1 MLLSSMLIYLGV
13 GSLFPAQE
21 VVQVPSSIERVTV
34 YPGFALV
41 ERVVEIPAQQKHHD
55 FIVAISPLPLSSQ
68 PSSFQTQVLNESVV
82 VQGVELRSRMSTI
95 ANMAQANELEKKL
108 ASLDEQM
115 IDAVA
120 AKAGIK
126 LQMEA
131 LNNMADY
138 ENPSSSTGWGLPEG
152 VSERLEFLGQQM
164 ARYDVDLR
172 TNQLLIDGLSGEI
185 KDIDLQI
192 NGARNDRGYRIRE
205 ARIHCFSQ
213 LLDTPSQ
220 IRLTYLVS
228 GASWQPAYDVRIAP
242 DMTGV
247 NVNAMGQVQQRTG
260 EDWNQVKLV
269 LSTSMPQIGL
279 NPPDVPLRFV
289 ESNFYPS
296 TLGELS
302 AIGYVEKEAGAANDL
317 IRRRGKAL
325 MEENIEEFDAA
336 PMAEAIDYG
345 ITTQFLMPGKVD
357 VAKNNEVHRFSIRT
371 IPLGVEPERY
381 IVPSQS
387 ALAYLRAEV
396 KHTGDSVLLAGTAK
410 IFLGPDYLG
419 ESSFPLLRQNDST
432 MLNLGIDPN
441 LEVEYETIED
451 FRDDP
456 GSFSLSSTSTITRR
470 YRVNLRLSPS
480 AQSKITVVVEEG
492 MPKSNSDSVEVEIGE
507 LVPSVI
513 DTDEA
518 VAKQV
523 EQGLYRWSF
532 VLHPGETKR
541 VRWGYELSFDEDSV
555 PWVRQQ

>member
-1 MLLSSMLIYLGV
+1 MLSSTLICLGAS
-13 GSLFPAQE
+13 SLFSAQQ
-21 VVQVPSSIERVTV
+21 VVHVESSIDRVTV

-55 FIVAISPLPLSSQ
+55 FIVAVSPLPLSSQ
-68 PSSFQTQVLNESVV
+68 PSSFQTQVLNESVA
-82 VQGVELRSRMSTI
+82 VQGLELRSRMSTV
-95 ANMAQANELEKKL
+95 ANMAQANELETEL
-108 ASLDEQM
+108 VLLREQM
-115 IDAVA
+115 VNAVA

-126 LQMEA
+126 LQMDA
-131 LNNMADY
+131 LRNMAYY
-138 ENPSSSTGWGLPEG
+138 ENPSSPANSGLPEG
-152 VSERLEFLGQQM
+152 TSERLEFLGKQM
-164 ARYDVDLR
+164 ASYDVNLR

-192 NGARNDRGYRIRE
+192 NGARNDSGYRIRE
-205 ARIHCFSQ
+205 ARIHCFAQ

-228 GASWQPAYDVRIAP
+228 GASWQPAYDVRISP
-242 DMTGV
+242 DLTGV
-247 NVNAMGQVQQRTG
+247 NVNSMGQVQQRTG

-289 ESNFYPS
+289 ESNFYPPRRP
-296 TLGELS
+296 GALS
-302 AIGYVEKEAGAANDL
+302 NLSYVEEVVLEGMSVGDDL
-317 IRRRGKAL
+317 MVGKSEGL
-325 MEENIEEFDAA
+325 YTA
-336 PMAEAIDYG
+336 PMVEAIDYG
-345 ITTQFLMPGKVD
+345 ITTQFFMPGKVD

-371 IPLGVEPERY
+371 IPLEVEPERY

-387 ALAYLRAEV
+387 EFAYLRAEV

-441 LEVEYETIED
+441 LDVDYVTIED

-470 YRVNLRLSPS
+470 YSSTLRLSPS

-492 MPKSNSDSVEVEIGE
+492 MPSSNSGGIEVEIGE

-532 VLHPGETKR
+532 VLHPGETKK
-541 VRWGYELSFDEDSV
+541 VRWGYELSFDEDSA

>member
-1 MLLSSMLIYLGV
+1 MLLPSILIYLGA
-13 GSLFPAQE
+13 GALFSAQE
-21 VVQVPSSIERVTV
+21 VVPVESSIDRVTV

-55 FIVAISPLPLSSQ
+55 FIIAVSSLPLSAQ
-68 PSSFQTQVLNESVV
+68 PSSFQTQVLNESVA
-82 VQGVELRSRMSTI
+82 VQGLELRSRMSTV
-95 ANMAQANELEKKL
+95 ASMAQANELEKKL
-108 ASLDEQM
+108 SLLDEQM

-120 AKAGIK
+120 VKAGIK

-131 LNNMADY
+131 LANMADY
-138 ENPSSSTGWGLPEG
+138 EKSSSSASWGAPESA
-152 VSERLEFLGQQM
+152 SERLYFFGKQM
-164 ARYDVDLR
+164 ASYDANLR
-172 TNQLLIDGLSGEI
+172 TNQLLIDGLSKKI
-185 KDIDLQI
+185 KDIYLQI
-192 NGARNDRGYRIRE
+192 NGARNDRGHRIRE
-205 ARIHCFSQ
+205 ARIHCFAQS
-213 LLDTPSQ
+213 LDTPSQ

-228 GASWQPAYDVRIAP
+228 GASWQPAYDVRISP

-247 NVNAMGQVQQRTG
+247 SVNSMGQVQQRTG

-296 TLGELS
+296 SDSGDLS
-302 AIGYVEKEAGAANDL
+302 VLGYVEREGDIDRNPRDFQLQEKSVA
-317 IRRRGKAL
+317 
-325 MEENIEEFDAA
+325 FDAS

-345 ITTQFLMPGKVD
+345 ITTQFLLPGKVD
-357 VAKNNEVHRFSIRT
+357 VAKNDEAHRFSIRT
-371 IPLGVEPERY
+371 IPLEVEPERY

-387 ALAYLRAEV
+387 EHAYLRAEV
-396 KHTGDSVLLAGTAK
+396 KHAGDSVLLAGTAK

-441 LEVEYETIED
+441 LEVEYATLED

-456 GSFSLSSTSTITRR
+456 GSFSLLSTSTITRR
-470 YRVNLRLSPS
+470 YRASLRLSPA

-492 MPKSNSDSVEVEIGE
+492 LPRSDSDGVEVEIGE

-532 VLHPGETKR
+532 VLHPGETKA
-541 VRWGYELSFDEDSV
+541 VRWGYELSFDEDSTPQV
-555 PWVRQQ
+555 KQQ

>member
-1 MLLSSMLIYLGV
+1 MLICLGAS
-13 GSLFPAQE
+13 SLFSAQQ
-21 VVQVPSSIERVTV
+21 VVHVESSIDRVTV

-41 ERVVEIPAQQKHHD
+41 ERIVEIPAQQKHHD
-55 FIVAISPLPLSSQ
+55 FIVAVSPLPLSSQ
-68 PSSFQTQVLNESVV
+68 PSSFQTQVLNESVA
-82 VQGVELRSRMSTI
+82 VQGLELRSRMSTV
-95 ANMAQANELEKKL
+95 ANMAQANELETEL
-108 ASLDEQM
+108 VLLREQM
-115 IDAVA
+115 VNAVA

-126 LQMEA
+126 LQMDA
-131 LNNMADY
+131 LRNMAYY
-138 ENPSSSTGWGLPEG
+138 ENPSSPANSGLPEG
-152 VSERLEFLGQQM
+152 TSERLEFLGKQM
-164 ARYDVDLR
+164 ASYDVNLR

-205 ARIHCFSQ
+205 ARIHCFAQ

-228 GASWQPAYDVRIAP
+228 GASWQPAYDVRISP
-242 DMTGV
+242 DLTGV
-247 NVNAMGQVQQRTG
+247 NVNSMGQVQQRTG

-289 ESNFYPS
+289 ESNFYPPRRP
-296 TLGELS
+296 GALS
-302 AIGYVEKEAGAANDL
+302 NLSYVEEVVLEGMSVGDDL
-317 IRRRGKAL
+317 MVGKSEGL
-325 MEENIEEFDAA
+325 YTA
-336 PMAEAIDYG
+336 PMVEAIDYG
-345 ITTQFLMPGKVD
+345 ITTQFFMPGKVD

-371 IPLGVEPERY
+371 IPLEVEPERY

-387 ALAYLRAEV
+387 EFAYLRAEV

-441 LEVEYETIED
+441 LDVDYVTIED

-456 GSFSLSSTSTITRR
+456 GSFSLLSTSTITRR
-470 YRVNLRLSPS
+470 YSSNLRLSPA

-492 MPKSNSDSVEVEIGE
+492 MPRSNSDGIEVEIGE

-532 VLHPGETKR
+532 VLHPGETKK
-541 VRWGYELSFDEDSV
+541 VRWGYELSFDEDSA

>member
-1 MLLSSMLIYLGV
+1 MLLPSILIYLGA
-13 GSLFPAQE
+13 GALFSAQE
-21 VVQVPSSIERVTV
+21 AVQVESSIDRVTV

-55 FIVAISPLPLSSQ
+55 FIVTVSPLPLSAQ
-68 PSSFQTQVLNESVV
+68 PSSFQTQVLNESVA
-82 VQGVELRSRMSTI
+82 VQGLELRSRMSTA

-108 ASLDEQM
+108 SSLDEQM

-131 LNNMADY
+131 LTNMADY
-138 ENPSSSTGWGLPEG
+138 EKSSSSASWGSPEG
-152 VSERLEFLGQQM
+152 ASERLEFFGKQM
-164 ARYDVDLR
+164 ASYDANLR
-172 TNQLLIDGLSGEI
+172 TNQLLIDGISRKI

-192 NGARNDRGYRIRE
+192 NGARNDRGHRIRE
-205 ARIHCFSQ
+205 ARIHCFAQS
-213 LLDTPSQ
+213 LDTPSQ

-228 GASWQPAYDVRIAP
+228 GASWQPAYDVRISP

-247 NVNAMGQVQQRTG
+247 NVNSMGQVQQRTG
-260 EDWNQVKLV
+260 EDWNHVKLV

-296 TLGELS
+296 SDYDSPINREGDIDRNSRDLLLQ
-302 AIGYVEKEAGAANDL
+302 EKSVA
-317 IRRRGKAL
+317 
-325 MEENIEEFDAA
+325 FDAA

-345 ITTQFLMPGKVD
+345 ITTQFLLPGKVD
-357 VAKNNEVHRFSIRT
+357 IAKNNEAHRFSIRT
-371 IPLGVEPERY
+371 IPLEVEPERY

-387 ALAYLRAEV
+387 EHAYLRAEV
-396 KHTGDSVLLAGTAK
+396 KHAGDSVLLAGTAK

-419 ESSFPLLRQNDST
+419 ESNFPLLRKNDST

-441 LEVEYETIED
+441 LEVEYATLED

-456 GSFSLSSTSTITRR
+456 GSFSLLSTSTITRR
-470 YRVNLRLSPS
+470 YRASLRLSPA
-480 AQSKITVVVEEG
+480 AQSKIIVVVEEG
-492 MPKSNSDSVEVEIGE
+492 LPRSDSDGVEVEIGE

-532 VLHPGETKR
+532 VLHPGETKA
-541 VRWGYELSFDEDSV
+541 VRWGYELSFDEDSILQV
-555 PWVRQQ
+555 KQQ

>member
-1 MLLSSMLIYLGV
+1 MLLPSLLIYLGA
-13 GSLFPAQE
+13 GALFPAQE
-21 VVQVPSSIERVTV
+21 VVQVESSIDRVTV

-41 ERVVEIPAQQKHHD
+41 ERVVEIPAQEKHHD
-55 FIVAISPLPLSSQ
+55 FIVAVSPLPLLSQ
-68 PSSFQTQVLNESVV
+68 PSSFQTQVLNESVA
-82 VQGVELRSRMSTI
+82 VQGLELRSRMSTV
-95 ANMAQANELEKKL
+95 ANMAQASELEKKL
-108 ASLDEQM
+108 SSLDEQM

-126 LQMEA
+126 LQMDA
-131 LNNMADY
+131 LNNMVDY
-138 ENPSSSTGWGLPEG
+138 ENSSSSTGWGLPEG

-164 ARYDVDLR
+164 ADYDVDLR

-185 KDIDLQI
+185 KDINLQI

-228 GASWQPAYDVRIAP
+228 GASWQPAYDVRISP
-242 DMTGV
+242 DMIGV
-247 NVNAMGQVQQRTG
+247 NVNSMGQVQQRTG

-296 TLGELS
+296 SDYDSSINREGDIDRNSRDLLLQ
-302 AIGYVEKEAGAANDL
+302 EKSVA
-317 IRRRGKAL
+317 
-325 MEENIEEFDAA
+325 FDAA

-345 ITTQFLMPGKVD
+345 ITTQFLLPGKVD
-357 VAKNNEVHRFSIRT
+357 VAKNNEAHRFSIRT
-371 IPLGVEPERY
+371 IPLEVEPERY

-387 ALAYLRAEV
+387 EHAYLRAEV
-396 KHTGDSVLLAGTAK
+396 KHGGDSVLLAGTAK

-419 ESSFPLLRQNDST
+419 ESNFPLLRQNDST

-441 LEVEYETIED
+441 LEVGYATLED

-456 GSFSLSSTSTITRR
+456 GSFSLLSTSTITRR
-470 YRVNLRLSPS
+470 YRASLRLSPA
-480 AQSKITVVVEEG
+480 AQSKIIVVVEEG
-492 MPKSNSDSVEVEIGE
+492 LPRSDSDGVEVEIGE

-532 VLHPGETKR
+532 VLHPGETKA
-541 VRWGYELSFDEDSV
+541 VRWGYELSFDEDSTPQV
-555 PWVRQQ
+555 KRQ

>member
-1 MLLSSMLIYLGV
+1 MLLPSILIYLGA
-13 GSLFPAQE
+13 SALFSAQE
-21 VVQVPSSIERVTV
+21 AVQVESSIDRVTV

-55 FIVAISPLPLSSQ
+55 FIVTVSPLPLSAQ
-68 PSSFQTQVLNESVV
+68 PSSFQTQVLNESVA
-82 VQGVELRSRMSTI
+82 VQGLELRSRMSTV
-95 ANMAQANELEKKL
+95 ANMAQASELEKKL
-108 ASLDEQM
+108 SSLDEQM

-126 LQMEA
+126 LQMDA
-131 LNNMADY
+131 LNNMVDY
-138 ENPSSSTGWGLPEG
+138 ENSSSSTGWGLPEG

-164 ARYDVDLR
+164 ADYDVDLR

-228 GASWQPAYDVRIAP
+228 GASWQPAYDVRISP

-247 NVNAMGQVQQRTG
+247 NVNSMGQVQQRTG

-279 NPPDVPLRFV
+279 NPPDVPLQFV

-296 TLGELS
+296 TDSGDLS
-302 AIGYVEKEAGAANDL
+302 VLGYVEREGETASKSRDFLLQEKSVA
-317 IRRRGKAL
+317 
-325 MEENIEEFDAA
+325 FDAA

-345 ITTQFLMPGKVD
+345 ITTQFLLPGKVD
-357 VAKNNEVHRFSIRT
+357 VAKNNEAHRFSIRT
-371 IPLGVEPERY
+371 IPLEVEPERY

-387 ALAYLRAEV
+387 EHAYLRAEV
-396 KHTGDSVLLAGTAK
+396 KHVGDSVLLAGMAK

-419 ESSFPLLRQNDST
+419 ESNFPLLRQNDST

-441 LEVEYETIED
+441 LEVGYATLED

-456 GSFSLSSTSTITRR
+456 GSFSLLSTSTITRR
-470 YRVNLRLSPS
+470 YRASLRLSPA
-480 AQSKITVVVEEG
+480 AQSKIIVVVEEG
-492 MPKSNSDSVEVEIGE
+492 LPRSDSDGVEVEIGE
-507 LVPSVI
+507 LVPPVI

-532 VLHPGETKR
+532 VLHPGETKA
-541 VRWGYELSFDEDSV
+541 VRWGYELSFDEDSTPQV
-555 PWVRQQ
+555 KRQ

>member
-1 MLLSSMLIYLGV
+1 MLLPSLLIYLGA
-13 GSLFPAQE
+13 GALFPAQE
-21 VVQVPSSIERVTV
+21 VVQVESSIDRVTV

-41 ERVVEIPAQQKHHD
+41 ERVVEIPAQEKHHD
-55 FIVAISPLPLSSQ
+55 FIVAVSPLPLLSQ
-68 PSSFQTQVLNESVV
+68 PSSFQTQVLNESVA
-82 VQGVELRSRMSTI
+82 VQGLELRSRMSTV
-95 ANMAQANELEKKL
+95 ANMAQASELEKKL
-108 ASLDEQM
+108 SSLDEQM

-126 LQMEA
+126 LQMDA
-131 LNNMADY
+131 LNNMVDY
-138 ENPSSSTGWGLPEG
+138 ENSSSSTGWGLPEG

-164 ARYDVDLR
+164 ADYDVDLR

-228 GASWQPAYDVRIAP
+228 GASWQPAYDVRISP

-247 NVNAMGQVQQRTG
+247 NVNSMGQVQQRTG

-279 NPPDVPLRFV
+279 NPPDVPLQFV

-296 TLGELS
+296 TDSGDLS
-302 AIGYVEKEAGAANDL
+302 VLGYVEREGETASKSRDFLLQEKSVA
-317 IRRRGKAL
+317 
-325 MEENIEEFDAA
+325 FDAA

-345 ITTQFLMPGKVD
+345 ITTQFLLPGKVD
-357 VAKNNEVHRFSIRT
+357 VAKNNEAHRFSIRT
-371 IPLGVEPERY
+371 IPLEVEPERY

-387 ALAYLRAEV
+387 EHAYLRAEV
-396 KHTGDSVLLAGTAK
+396 KHVGDSVLLAGMAK

-419 ESSFPLLRQNDST
+419 ESNFPLLRQNDST

-441 LEVEYETIED
+441 LEVGYATLED

-456 GSFSLSSTSTITRR
+456 GSFSLLSTSTITRR
-470 YRVNLRLSPS
+470 YRASLRLSPA
-480 AQSKITVVVEEG
+480 AQSKIIVVVEEG
-492 MPKSNSDSVEVEIGE
+492 LPRSDSDGVEVEIGE

-532 VLHPGETKR
+532 VLHPGETKA
-541 VRWGYELSFDEDSV
+541 VRWGYELSFDEDSTPQV
-555 PWVRQQ
+555 KRQ

>member
-1 MLLSSMLIYLGV
+1 MLLPSLLIYLGA
-13 GSLFPAQE
+13 GALFPAQE
-21 VVQVPSSIERVTV
+21 VVQVESSIDRVTV

-41 ERVVEIPAQQKHHD
+41 ERVVEIPAQEKHHD
-55 FIVAISPLPLSSQ
+55 FIVAVSPLPLLSQ
-68 PSSFQTQVLNESVV
+68 PSSFQTQVLNESVA
-82 VQGVELRSRMSTI
+82 VQGLELRSRMSTV
-95 ANMAQANELEKKL
+95 ANMAQASELEKKL
-108 ASLDEQM
+108 SSLDEQM

-126 LQMEA
+126 LQMDA
-131 LNNMADY
+131 LNNMVDY
-138 ENPSSSTGWGLPEG
+138 ENSSSSTGWGLPEG

-164 ARYDVDLR
+164 ADYDVDLR

-228 GASWQPAYDVRIAP
+228 GASWQPAYDVRISP

-247 NVNAMGQVQQRTG
+247 NVNSMGQVQQRTG

-279 NPPDVPLRFV
+279 NPPDVPLQFV

-296 TLGELS
+296 TDSGDLS
-302 AIGYVEKEAGAANDL
+302 VLGYVEREGETASKSRDFLLQEKSVA
-317 IRRRGKAL
+317 
-325 MEENIEEFDAA
+325 FDAA

-345 ITTQFLMPGKVD
+345 ITTQFLLPGKVD
-357 VAKNNEVHRFSIRT
+357 VAKNNEAHRFSIRT
-371 IPLGVEPERY
+371 LPLEVEPERY

-387 ALAYLRAEV
+387 EHAYLRAEV
-396 KHTGDSVLLAGTAK
+396 KHVGDSVLLAGMAK

-419 ESSFPLLRQNDST
+419 ESNFPLLRQNDST

-441 LEVEYETIED
+441 LEVGYATLED

-456 GSFSLSSTSTITRR
+456 GSFSLLSTSTITRR
-470 YRVNLRLSPS
+470 YRASLRLSPA
-480 AQSKITVVVEEG
+480 AQSKIIVVVEEG
-492 MPKSNSDSVEVEIGE
+492 LPRSDSDGVEVEIGE

-532 VLHPGETKR
+532 VLHPGETKA
-541 VRWGYELSFDEDSV
+541 VRWGYELSFDEDSTPQV
-555 PWVRQQ
+555 KQQ

>member
-1 MLLSSMLIYLGV
+1 MLLSPMIICLGA
-13 GSLFPAQE
+13 SALFSAQQ
-21 VVQVPSSIERVTV
+21 VVHVESSIDRVTV

-41 ERVVEIPAQQKHHD
+41 ERVVEIPAQPKHHD

-68 PSSFQTQVLNESVV
+68 PSSFQTHVLNDAVA
-82 VQGVELRSRMSTI
+82 VQGVELRSRMGTV
-95 ANMAQANELEKKL
+95 ANLAQANELETEL
-108 ASLDEQM
+108 ALLQEQM
-115 IDAVA
+115 VDAVA
-120 AKAGIK
+120 ANAGIK
-126 LQMEA
+126 LQMAA
-131 LNNMADY
+131 LSNMADY
-138 ENPSSSTGWGLPEG
+138 ENPSSSAHWGLPEG
-152 VSERLEFLGQQM
+152 TSERLEFLGKQM
-164 ARYDVDLR
+164 ANYDVNLR
-172 TNQLLIDGLSGEI
+172 TNQVLIDGISREI

-192 NGARNDRGYRIRE
+192 NGARNDSNARIRE

-228 GASWQPAYDVRIAP
+228 GASWEPAYDVRIAP

-247 NVNAMGQVQQRTG
+247 SVNSMGQVKQRTG
-260 EDWNQVKLV
+260 EDWNNVKLV

-279 NPPDVPLRFV
+279 NPPDVPLLFV

-296 TLGELS
+296 RKPGDLS
-302 AIGYVEKEAGAANDL
+302 VLGYVEQLAPAGISAGNDL
-317 IRRRGKAL
+317 MKERSEG
-325 MEENIEEFDAA
+325 FSTA

-371 IPLGVEPERY
+371 IPLEVEPERY

-387 ALAYLRAEV
+387 EHAYLRAEV

-441 LEVEYETIED
+441 LEVEYESLED

-456 GSFSLSSTSTITRR
+456 GAFSLLSTSTITRR
-470 YRVNLRLSPS
+470 YRASLRLSPA

-492 MPKSNSDSVEVEIGE
+492 MPKSDSDGVEVEIGE

-513 DTDEA
+513 DTDAA

-532 VLHPGETKR
+532 VLHPGETKA
-541 VRWGYELSFDEDSV
+541 VRWGYELSFDEDSTPQV
-555 PWVRQQ
+555 KPQ

>member
-1 MLLSSMLIYLGV
+1 MLLSSMLICLGAS
-13 GSLFPAQE
+13 SLFSAQQ
-21 VVQVPSSIERVTV
+21 VVHVESSIDRVTV

-41 ERVVEIPAQQKHHD
+41 ERIVEIPAQQKHHD
-55 FIVAISPLPLSSQ
+55 FIVAVSPLPLSSQ
-68 PSSFQTQVLNESVV
+68 PSSFQTQVLNESVA
-82 VQGVELRSRMSTI
+82 VQGLELRSRMSTV
-95 ANMAQANELEKKL
+95 ANMAQANELETEL
-108 ASLDEQM
+108 VLLREQM
-115 IDAVA
+115 VNAVA

-126 LQMEA
+126 LQMDA
-131 LNNMADY
+131 LRNMAYY
-138 ENPSSSTGWGLPEG
+138 ENPSSPANSGLPEG
-152 VSERLEFLGQQM
+152 TSERLEFLGKQM
-164 ARYDVDLR
+164 ASYDVNLR

-205 ARIHCFSQ
+205 ARIHCFAQ

-228 GASWQPAYDVRIAP
+228 GASWQPAYDVRISP
-242 DMTGV
+242 DLTGV
-247 NVNAMGQVQQRTG
+247 NVNSMGQVQQRTG

-269 LSTSMPQIGL
+269 LSTSMPKIGL

-296 TLGELS
+296 REPGALS
-302 AIGYVEKEAGAANDL
+302 ASLGYVEYEVEEGLSVGDDL
-317 IRRRGKAL
+317 MRKNS
-325 MEENIEEFDAA
+325 EDFDAA
-336 PMAEAIDYG
+336 PIAEAIDYG
-345 ITTQFLMPGKVD
+345 ITTQFFMPGKVD

-371 IPLGVEPERY
+371 LPLEVEPERY

-387 ALAYLRAEV
+387 EFAYLRAEV

-441 LEVEYETIED
+441 LDVDYVTIED

-470 YRVNLRLSPS
+470 YSSNLRLSPA

-492 MPKSNSDSVEVEIGE
+492 MPRSNSDGIEVEIGE
-507 LVPSVI
+507 LVPPVI

-532 VLHPGETKR
+532 VLHPGETKK
-541 VRWGYELSFDEDSV
+541 VRWGYELSFDEDSA

>member
-1 MLLSSMLIYLGV
+1 MLLPSLLIYLGA
-13 GSLFPAQE
+13 GALFSAQE
-21 VVQVPSSIERVTV
+21 VVQVESSIDRVTV

-41 ERVVEIPAQQKHHD
+41 ERVVEIPAQEKHHD
-55 FIVAISPLPLSSQ
+55 FIVAVSPLPLLSQ
-68 PSSFQTQVLNESVV
+68 PSSFQTQVLNESVA
-82 VQGVELRSRMSTI
+82 VQGLELRSRMSTV
-95 ANMAQANELEKKL
+95 ANMAQASELEKKL
-108 ASLDEQM
+108 SSLDEQM

-126 LQMEA
+126 LQMDA
-131 LNNMADY
+131 LNNMVDY
-138 ENPSSSTGWGLPEG
+138 ENSSSSTGWGLPEG

-164 ARYDVDLR
+164 ADYDVDLR

-228 GASWQPAYDVRIAP
+228 GASWQPAYDVRISP

-247 NVNAMGQVQQRTG
+247 NVNSMGQVQQRTG
-260 EDWNQVKLV
+260 EDWSQVRLM

-279 NPPDVPLRFV
+279 NPPDVPLQFV

-296 TLGELS
+296 TDSGDLS
-302 AIGYVEKEAGAANDL
+302 VLGYVEREGETARNSRDFLPQEKSVA
-317 IRRRGKAL
+317 
-325 MEENIEEFDAA
+325 FDAA

-345 ITTQFLMPGKVD
+345 ITTQFLLPGKID
-357 VAKNNEVHRFSIRT
+357 VAKNNEAHRFSIRT
-371 IPLGVEPERY
+371 IPLEVEPERY

-387 ALAYLRAEV
+387 EHAYLRAEV
-396 KHTGDSVLLAGTAK
+396 KHVGDSVLLAGMAK

-419 ESSFPLLRQNDST
+419 ESNFPLLRQNDST

-441 LEVEYETIED
+441 LEVGYATLED

-456 GSFSLSSTSTITRR
+456 GSISLLSTSTITRR
-470 YRVNLRLSPS
+470 SRASLRLSPA
-480 AQSKITVVVEEG
+480 AQSKIIVVVEEG
-492 MPKSNSDSVEVEIGE
+492 LPRSDSDGVEVEIGE
-507 LVPSVI
+507 LVPPVI

-532 VLHPGETKR
+532 VLHPGETKA
-541 VRWGYELSFDEDSV
+541 VRWGYELSFDEDSTPQV
-555 PWVRQQ
+555 KQQ

>member
-1 MLLSSMLIYLGV
+1 MLSSTLICLGAS
-13 GSLFPAQE
+13 SLFSAQQ
-21 VVQVPSSIERVTV
+21 VVHVESSIDRVTV

-55 FIVAISPLPLSSQ
+55 FIVAVSPLPLSSQ
-68 PSSFQTQVLNESVV
+68 PSSFQTQVLNESVA
-82 VQGVELRSRMSTI
+82 VQGLELRSRMSTV
-95 ANMAQANELEKKL
+95 ANMAQANELETEL
-108 ASLDEQM
+108 ALLREQM
-115 IDAVA
+115 VNAVA

-126 LQMEA
+126 LQMDA
-131 LNNMADY
+131 LRNMAYY
-138 ENPSSSTGWGLPEG
+138 ENPSSPANSGLPEG
-152 VSERLEFLGQQM
+152 TSERLEFLGKQM
-164 ARYDVDLR
+164 ASYDVNLR

-192 NGARNDRGYRIRE
+192 NGARNDGGYRIRE
-205 ARIHCFSQ
+205 ARIHCFAQ

-228 GASWQPAYDVRIAP
+228 GASWQPAYDVRISP
-242 DMTGV
+242 DLTGV
-247 NVNAMGQVQQRTG
+247 NVNSMGQVQQRTG

-289 ESNFYPS
+289 ESNFYPPRRP
-296 TLGELS
+296 GALS
-302 AIGYVEKEAGAANDL
+302 DLSYVEEVVLEGMSVGDDL
-317 IRRRGKAL
+317 MVGKSEGL
-325 MEENIEEFDAA
+325 YTA
-336 PMAEAIDYG
+336 PMVEAIDYG
-345 ITTQFLMPGKVD
+345 ITTQFFMPGKVD

-371 IPLGVEPERY
+371 IPLEVEPERY

-387 ALAYLRAEV
+387 EFAYLRAEV

-441 LEVEYETIED
+441 LDVDYVTIED

-456 GSFSLSSTSTITRR
+456 GSFSLLSTSTITRR
-470 YRVNLRLSPS
+470 YSSNLRLSPA

-492 MPKSNSDSVEVEIGE
+492 MPRSNSDGIEVEIGE

-532 VLHPGETKR
+532 VLHPGETKK
-541 VRWGYELSFDEDSV
+541 VRWGYELSFDEDSA

>member
-1 MLLSSMLIYLGV
+1 MLLSSMLICLGAS
-13 GSLFPAQE
+13 SLFSAQQ
-21 VVQVPSSIERVTV
+21 VVHVESSIDRVTV

-41 ERVVEIPAQQKHHD
+41 ERVIEIPAQQKHHD
-55 FIVAISPLPLSSQ
+55 FIVAVSPLPLSSQ
-68 PSSFQTQVLNESVV
+68 PSSFQTQVLNESVA
-82 VQGVELRSRMSTI
+82 VQGLELRSRMSTV
-95 ANMAQANELEKKL
+95 ANMAQADELETEL
-108 ASLDEQM
+108 ASLREQM
-115 IDAVA
+115 VNVVA

-131 LNNMADY
+131 LTNMADY
-138 ENPSSSTGWGLPEG
+138 EKSSSSASWGSPEG
-152 VSERLEFLGQQM
+152 ASERLEFLGKQM
-164 ARYDVDLR
+164 AGYDVNLR
-172 TNQLLIDGLSGEI
+172 TNQLLIDRLSREI

-192 NGARNDRGYRIRE
+192 NGARNNRGYRIRE
-205 ARIHCFSQ
+205 ARIHCFAQS
-213 LLDTPSQ
+213 LDTPSQ

-228 GASWQPAYDVRIAP
+228 GASWQPAYDVRISP

-247 NVNAMGQVQQRTG
+247 NVNSMGQVQQRTG

-296 TLGELS
+296 RKPGELS
-302 AIGYVEKEAGAANDL
+302 VLGYVEQLAPAAISVGSGLMKEGSE
-317 IRRRGKAL
+317 G
-325 MEENIEEFDAA
+325 FSAA

-371 IPLGVEPERY
+371 IPLEVEPERY

-387 ALAYLRAEV
+387 EFTYLRAEV
-396 KHTGDSVLLAGTAK
+396 KHIGDSVLLAGTAK

-419 ESSFPLLRQNDST
+419 ESNFPLLRQNDST

-441 LEVEYETIED
+441 LEVEYETLED

-456 GSFSLSSTSTITRR
+456 GSFSLLSTSTITRR
-470 YRVNLRLSPS
+470 YRASLRLSPA

-492 MPKSNSDSVEVEIGE
+492 LPRSNSDGVEVEIGE

-518 VAKQV
+518 VTKQV

-532 VLHPGETKR
+532 VLHPGETKA
-541 VRWGYELSFDEDSV
+541 VRWGYELSFDEDSTPQV
-555 PWVRQQ
+555 KQQ

>member
-1 MLLSSMLIYLGV
+1 MLLSSTLICLGAS
-13 GSLFPAQE
+13 SLFSAQQ
-21 VVQVPSSIERVTV
+21 VVHVESSIDRVTV

-55 FIVAISPLPLSSQ
+55 FIVAVSPLPLSSQ
-68 PSSFQTQVLNESVV
+68 PSSFQTQVLNESVA
-82 VQGVELRSRMSTI
+82 VQGLELRSRMSTV
-95 ANMAQANELEKKL
+95 ANMAQANELETEL
-108 ASLDEQM
+108 ALLREQM
-115 IDAVA
+115 VNAVA
-120 AKAGIK
+120 TKAGIK
-126 LQMEA
+126 LQMDA
-131 LNNMADY
+131 LRNMAYY
-138 ENPSSSTGWGLPEG
+138 ENPSSPANSGLPEG
-152 VSERLEFLGQQM
+152 TSERLEFLGKQM
-164 ARYDVDLR
+164 ASYDVNLR

-185 KDIDLQI
+185 RDIDLQL
-192 NGARNDRGYRIRE
+192 NGARNDGGYRIRE
-205 ARIHCFSQ
+205 ARIHCFAQ

-228 GASWQPAYDVRIAP
+228 GASWQPAYDVRISP
-242 DMTGV
+242 DLTGV
-247 NVNAMGQVQQRTG
+247 NVNSMGQVQQRTG

-289 ESNFYPS
+289 ESNFYPPRRP
-296 TLGELS
+296 GALS
-302 AIGYVEKEAGAANDL
+302 DLSYVEEVVLEGMSVGDDL
-317 IRRRGKAL
+317 MVGKSEGL
-325 MEENIEEFDAA
+325 YTA
-336 PMAEAIDYG
+336 PMVEAIDYG
-345 ITTQFLMPGKVD
+345 ITTQFFMPGKVD

-371 IPLGVEPERY
+371 IPLEVEPERY

-387 ALAYLRAEV
+387 EFAYLRAEV

-441 LEVEYETIED
+441 LDVDYVTIED

-456 GSFSLSSTSTITRR
+456 GSFSLLSTSTITRR
-470 YRVNLRLSPS
+470 YSSNLRLSPA

-492 MPKSNSDSVEVEIGE
+492 MPRSNSDGIEVEIGE

-532 VLHPGETKR
+532 VLHPGETKK
-541 VRWGYELSFDEDSV
+541 VRWGYELSFDEDSA

>member
-1 MLLSSMLIYLGV
+1 MLLPSLLIYLGA
-13 GSLFPAQE
+13 GALFPAQE
-21 VVQVPSSIERVTV
+21 VVQVESSIDRVTV

-41 ERVVEIPAQQKHHD
+41 ERVVEIPAQEKHHD
-55 FIVAISPLPLSSQ
+55 FIVAVSPLPLLSQ
-68 PSSFQTQVLNESVV
+68 PSSFQTQVLNESVA
-82 VQGVELRSRMSTI
+82 VQGLELRSRMSTV
-95 ANMAQANELEKKL
+95 ANMAQASELEKKL
-108 ASLDEQM
+108 SSLDEQM

-126 LQMEA
+126 LQMDA
-131 LNNMADY
+131 LNNMVDY
-138 ENPSSSTGWGLPEG
+138 ENSSSSTGWGLPEG

-164 ARYDVDLR
+164 AGYDVDLR

-228 GASWQPAYDVRIAP
+228 GASWQPAYDVRISP

-247 NVNAMGQVQQRTG
+247 NVNSMGQVQQRTG

-279 NPPDVPLRFV
+279 NPPDVPLQFV

-296 TLGELS
+296 TDSGDLS
-302 AIGYVEKEAGAANDL
+302 VLGYVEREGETASKSRDFLLQEKSVA
-317 IRRRGKAL
+317 
-325 MEENIEEFDAA
+325 FDAA

-345 ITTQFLMPGKVD
+345 ITTQFLLPGKVD
-357 VAKNNEVHRFSIRT
+357 VAKNNEAHRFSIRT
-371 IPLGVEPERY
+371 IPLEVEPERY

-387 ALAYLRAEV
+387 EHAYLRAEV
-396 KHTGDSVLLAGTAK
+396 KHVGDSVLLAGMAK

-419 ESSFPLLRQNDST
+419 ESNFPLLRQNDST

-441 LEVEYETIED
+441 LEVGYATLED

-456 GSFSLSSTSTITRR
+456 GSFSLLSTSTITRR
-470 YRVNLRLSPS
+470 YRASLRLSPA
-480 AQSKITVVVEEG
+480 AQSKIIVVVEEG
-492 MPKSNSDSVEVEIGE
+492 LPRSDSDGVEVEIGE

-532 VLHPGETKR
+532 VLHPGETKA
-541 VRWGYELSFDEDSV
+541 VRWGYELSFDEDSTPQV
-555 PWVRQQ
+555 KQQ

>member
-1 MLLSSMLIYLGV
+1 MLLSSMLICLGAS
-13 GSLFPAQE
+13 SLFSAQQ
-21 VVQVPSSIERVTV
+21 VVHVESSIDRVTV

-55 FIVAISPLPLSSQ
+55 FIVAVSPLPLSSQ
-68 PSSFQTQVLNESVV
+68 PSSFQTQVLNESVA
-82 VQGVELRSRMSTI
+82 VQGLELRSRMSTV
-95 ANMAQANELEKKL
+95 ANMAQANELETEL
-108 ASLDEQM
+108 VLLREQM
-115 IDAVA
+115 VNAVA

-126 LQMEA
+126 LQMDA
-131 LNNMADY
+131 LRNMAYY
-138 ENPSSSTGWGLPEG
+138 ENPSSPANSGLPEG
-152 VSERLEFLGQQM
+152 TSERLEFLGKQM
-164 ARYDVDLR
+164 ASYDVNLR

-205 ARIHCFSQ
+205 ARIHCFAQ

-228 GASWQPAYDVRIAP
+228 GASWQPAYDVRISP
-242 DMTGV
+242 DLTGV
-247 NVNAMGQVQQRTG
+247 NVNSMGQVQQRTG

-289 ESNFYPS
+289 ESNFYPPRRP
-296 TLGELS
+296 GALS
-302 AIGYVEKEAGAANDL
+302 NLSYVEEVVLEGMSVGDDL
-317 IRRRGKAL
+317 MVGKSEGL
-325 MEENIEEFDAA
+325 YTA
-336 PMAEAIDYG
+336 PMVEAIDYG
-345 ITTQFLMPGKVD
+345 ITTQFFMPGKVD

-371 IPLGVEPERY
+371 IPLEVEPERY

-387 ALAYLRAEV
+387 EFAYLRAEV

-441 LEVEYETIED
+441 LDVDYVTIED

-470 YRVNLRLSPS
+470 YSSNLRLSPA

-492 MPKSNSDSVEVEIGE
+492 MPRSNSDGIEVEIGE

-532 VLHPGETKR
+532 VLHPGETKK
-541 VRWGYELSFDEDSV
+541 VRWGYELSFDEDSA

>member
-1 MLLSSMLIYLGV
+1 MLLPSLLIYLGA
-13 GSLFPAQE
+13 GALFPAQE
-21 VVQVPSSIERVTV
+21 VVQVESSIDRVTV

-41 ERVVEIPAQQKHHD
+41 ERVVEIPAQEKHHD
-55 FIVAISPLPLSSQ
+55 FIVAVSPLPLLSQ
-68 PSSFQTQVLNESVV
+68 PSSFQTQVLNESVA
-82 VQGVELRSRMSTI
+82 VQGLELRSRMSTV
-95 ANMAQANELEKKL
+95 ANMAQASELEKKL
-108 ASLDEQM
+108 SSLDEQM

-126 LQMEA
+126 LQMDA
-131 LNNMADY
+131 LNNMVDY
-138 ENPSSSTGWGLPEG
+138 ENSSSSTGWGLPEG

-164 ARYDVDLR
+164 ADYDVDLR

-228 GASWQPAYDVRIAP
+228 GASWQPAYDVRISP

-247 NVNAMGQVQQRTG
+247 NVNSMGQVQQRTG

-279 NPPDVPLRFV
+279 NPPDVPLQFV

-296 TLGELS
+296 TDSGDLS
-302 AIGYVEKEAGAANDL
+302 VLGYVEREGETARNSRDFLPQEKSVA
-317 IRRRGKAL
+317 
-325 MEENIEEFDAA
+325 FDAA

-345 ITTQFLMPGKVD
+345 ITTQFLLPGKVD
-357 VAKNNEVHRFSIRT
+357 VAKNNEAHRFSIRT
-371 IPLGVEPERY
+371 IPLEVEPERY

-387 ALAYLRAEV
+387 EHAYLRAEV
-396 KHTGDSVLLAGTAK
+396 KHVGDSVLLAGMAK

-419 ESSFPLLRQNDST
+419 ESNFPLLRQNDST

-441 LEVEYETIED
+441 LEVGYATLED

-456 GSFSLSSTSTITRR
+456 GSFSLLSTSTITRR
-470 YRVNLRLSPS
+470 YRASLRLSPA
-480 AQSKITVVVEEG
+480 AQSKIIVVVEEG
-492 MPKSNSDSVEVEIGE
+492 LPRSDSDGVEVEIGE
-507 LVPSVI
+507 LVPPVI

-532 VLHPGETKR
+532 VLHPGETKA
-541 VRWGYELSFDEDSV
+541 VRWGYELSFDEDSTPQV
-555 PWVRQQ
+555 KQQ

>member
-1 MLLSSMLIYLGV
+1 MLSSTLICLGAS
-13 GSLFPAQE
+13 SLFSAQQ
-21 VVQVPSSIERVTV
+21 VVHVESSIDRVTV

-41 ERVVEIPAQQKHHD
+41 ERVIEIPAQQKHHD
-55 FIVAISPLPLSSQ
+55 FIVAVSPLPLSSQ
-68 PSSFQTQVLNESVV
+68 PSSFQTQVLNESVA
-82 VQGVELRSRMSTI
+82 VQGLELRSRMSTV
-95 ANMAQANELEKKL
+95 ANMAQANELETEL
-108 ASLDEQM
+108 VLLREQM
-115 IDAVA
+115 VNAVA

-126 LQMEA
+126 LQMDA
-131 LNNMADY
+131 LRNMAYY
-138 ENPSSSTGWGLPEG
+138 ENPSSPANSGLPEG
-152 VSERLEFLGQQM
+152 TSERLEFLGKQM
-164 ARYDVDLR
+164 ASYDVNLR

-205 ARIHCFSQ
+205 ARIHCFAQ

-228 GASWQPAYDVRIAP
+228 GASWQPAYDVRISP
-242 DMTGV
+242 DLTGV
-247 NVNAMGQVQQRTG
+247 NVNSMGQVQQRTG

-289 ESNFYPS
+289 ESNFYPPRRP
-296 TLGELS
+296 GALS
-302 AIGYVEKEAGAANDL
+302 NLSYVEEVVLEGMSVGDDL
-317 IRRRGKAL
+317 MVGKSEGL
-325 MEENIEEFDAA
+325 YTA
-336 PMAEAIDYG
+336 PMVEAIDYG
-345 ITTQFLMPGKVD
+345 ITTQFFMPGKVD

-371 IPLGVEPERY
+371 IPLEVEPERY

-387 ALAYLRAEV
+387 EFAYLRAEV

-441 LEVEYETIED
+441 LDVDYVTIED

-456 GSFSLSSTSTITRR
+456 GSFSLLSTSTITRR
-470 YRVNLRLSPS
+470 YSSNLRLSPA

-492 MPKSNSDSVEVEIGE
+492 MPRSNSDGIEVEIGE

-532 VLHPGETKR
+532 VLHPGETKK
-541 VRWGYELSFDEDSV
+541 VRWGYELSFDEDSA

>member
-1 MLLSSMLIYLGV
+1 MLICLGAS
-13 GSLFPAQE
+13 SLFSAQQ
-21 VVQVPSSIERVTV
+21 VVHVESSIDRVTV

-55 FIVAISPLPLSSQ
+55 FIVAVSPLPLSSQ
-68 PSSFQTQVLNESVV
+68 PSSFQTQVLNESVA
-82 VQGVELRSRMSTI
+82 VQGLELRSRMSTV
-95 ANMAQANELEKKL
+95 ANMAQANELETEL
-108 ASLDEQM
+108 VLLREQM
-115 IDAVA
+115 VNAVA

-126 LQMEA
+126 LQMDA
-131 LNNMADY
+131 LRNMAYY
-138 ENPSSSTGWGLPEG
+138 ENPSSPANSGLPEG
-152 VSERLEFLGQQM
+152 TSERLEFLGKQM
-164 ARYDVDLR
+164 ASYDVNLR

-192 NGARNDRGYRIRE
+192 NGARNDSGYRIRE
-205 ARIHCFSQ
+205 ARIHCFAQ

-228 GASWQPAYDVRIAP
+228 GASWQPAYDVRISP
-242 DMTGV
+242 DLTGV
-247 NVNAMGQVQQRTG
+247 NVNSMGQVQQRTG

-289 ESNFYPS
+289 ESNFYPPRRP
-296 TLGELS
+296 GALS
-302 AIGYVEKEAGAANDL
+302 NLSYVEEVVLEGMSVGDDL
-317 IRRRGKAL
+317 MVGKSEGL
-325 MEENIEEFDAA
+325 YTA
-336 PMAEAIDYG
+336 PMVEAIDYG
-345 ITTQFLMPGKVD
+345 ITTQFFMPGKVD

-371 IPLGVEPERY
+371 IPLEVEPERY

-387 ALAYLRAEV
+387 EFAYLRAEV

-441 LEVEYETIED
+441 LDVDYVTIED

-456 GSFSLSSTSTITRR
+456 GSFSLLSTSTITRR
-470 YRVNLRLSPS
+470 YSSNLRLSPA

-492 MPKSNSDSVEVEIGE
+492 MPRSNSDGIEVEIGE

-532 VLHPGETKR
+532 VLHPGETKK
-541 VRWGYELSFDEDSV
+541 VRWGYELSFDEDSA

>member
-1 MLLSSMLIYLGV
+1 MLLPSLLIYLGA
-13 GSLFPAQE
+13 GALFPAQE
-21 VVQVPSSIERVTV
+21 VVQVESSIDRVTV

-41 ERVVEIPAQQKHHD
+41 ERVVEIPAQEKHHD
-55 FIVAISPLPLSSQ
+55 FIVAVSPLPLLSQ
-68 PSSFQTQVLNESVV
+68 PSSFQTQVLNESVA
-82 VQGVELRSRMSTI
+82 VQGLELRSRMSTV
-95 ANMAQANELEKKL
+95 ANMAQASELEKKL
-108 ASLDEQM
+108 SSLDEQM

-126 LQMEA
+126 LQMDA
-131 LNNMADY
+131 LNNMVDY
-138 ENPSSSTGWGLPEG
+138 ENSSSSTGWGLPEG

-164 ARYDVDLR
+164 ADYDVDLR

-228 GASWQPAYDVRIAP
+228 GASWQPAYDVRISP

-247 NVNAMGQVQQRTG
+247 NVNSMGQVQQRTG
-260 EDWNQVKLV
+260 EDWNQVRLV

-279 NPPDVPLRFV
+279 NPPDVPLQFV

-296 TLGELS
+296 MPSADLS
-302 AIGYVEKEAGAANDL
+302 ASFDPEQEAARSISVGDDL
-317 IRRRGKAL
+317 VRRK
-325 MEENIEEFDAA
+325 NKDFDAA

-345 ITTQFLMPGKVD
+345 ITTQFLLPGKVD
-357 VAKNNEVHRFSIRT
+357 VAKNNETHRFSIRT
-371 IPLGVEPERY
+371 IPLEVKPERY

-387 ALAYLRAEV
+387 KHAYLRAEV

-441 LEVEYETIED
+441 LVVEYETLEN

-456 GSFSLSSTSTITRR
+456 GSFSLLSTSTITRR
-470 YRVNLRLSPS
+470 YRASLRFSPA

-492 MPKSNSDSVEVEIGE
+492 MPRSDSDGVEVEIGE

-518 VAKQV
+518 IAKQA

-532 VLHPGETKR
+532 VLHPGETKA
-541 VRWGYELSFDEDSV
+541 VRWGYELSFDEDSTPQV
-555 PWVRQQ
+555 KQQ

>member
-1 MLLSSMLIYLGV
+1 MLLPSLLIYLGA
-13 GSLFPAQE
+13 GALFPAQE
-21 VVQVPSSIERVTV
+21 VVQVESSIDRVTV

-41 ERVVEIPAQQKHHD
+41 ERVVEIPAQEKHHD
-55 FIVAISPLPLSSQ
+55 FIVAVSPLPLLSQ
-68 PSSFQTQVLNESVV
+68 PSSFQTQVLNESVA
-82 VQGVELRSRMSTI
+82 VQGLELRSRMSTV
-95 ANMAQANELEKKL
+95 ANMAQASELEKKL
-108 ASLDEQM
+108 SSLDEQM

-126 LQMEA
+126 LQMDA
-131 LNNMADY
+131 LNNMVDY
-138 ENPSSSTGWGLPEG
+138 ENSSSSTGWGLPEG

-164 ARYDVDLR
+164 AGYDVDLR

-228 GASWQPAYDVRIAP
+228 GASWQPAYDVRISP

-247 NVNAMGQVQQRTG
+247 NVNSMGQVQQRTG

-279 NPPDVPLRFV
+279 NPPDVPLQFV

-296 TLGELS
+296 TDSGDLS
-302 AIGYVEKEAGAANDL
+302 VLGYVEREGETASKSRDFLLQEKSVA
-317 IRRRGKAL
+317 
-325 MEENIEEFDAA
+325 FDAA

-345 ITTQFLMPGKVD
+345 ITTQFLLPGKVD
-357 VAKNNEVHRFSIRT
+357 VAKNNEAHRFSIRT
-371 IPLGVEPERY
+371 IPLEVEPERY

-387 ALAYLRAEV
+387 EHAYLRAEV
-396 KHTGDSVLLAGTAK
+396 KHVGDSVLLAGMAK

-419 ESSFPLLRQNDST
+419 ESNFPLLRQNDST

-441 LEVEYETIED
+441 LEVGYATLED

-456 GSFSLSSTSTITRR
+456 GSFSLLSTSTITRR
-470 YRVNLRLSPS
+470 YRASLRLSPA
-480 AQSKITVVVEEG
+480 AQSKIIVVVEEG
-492 MPKSNSDSVEVEIGE
+492 LPRSDSDGVEVEIGE
-507 LVPSVI
+507 LVPPVI

-532 VLHPGETKR
+532 VLHPGETKA
-541 VRWGYELSFDEDSV
+541 VRWGYELSFDEDSTPQV
-555 PWVRQQ
+555 KQQ

>member
-1 MLLSSMLIYLGV
+1 MLLPSLLIYLGA
-13 GSLFPAQE
+13 GALFPAQE
-21 VVQVPSSIERVTV
+21 VVQVESSIDRVTV

-41 ERVVEIPAQQKHHD
+41 ERVVEIPAQEKHHD
-55 FIVAISPLPLSSQ
+55 FIVAVSPLPLLSQ
-68 PSSFQTQVLNESVV
+68 PSSFQTQVLNESVA
-82 VQGVELRSRMSTI
+82 VQGLELRSRMSTV
-95 ANMAQANELEKKL
+95 ANMAQASELEKKL
-108 ASLDEQM
+108 SSLDEQM

-126 LQMEA
+126 LQMDA
-131 LNNMADY
+131 LNNMVDY
-138 ENPSSSTGWGLPEG
+138 ENSSSSTGWGLPEG

-164 ARYDVDLR
+164 ADYDVDLR

-228 GASWQPAYDVRIAP
+228 GASWQPAYDVRISP

-247 NVNAMGQVQQRTG
+247 NVNSMGQVQQRTG

-279 NPPDVPLRFV
+279 NPPDVPLQFV

-296 TLGELS
+296 TDSGDLS
-302 AIGYVEKEAGAANDL
+302 VLGYVEREGETASKSRDFLLQEKSVA
-317 IRRRGKAL
+317 
-325 MEENIEEFDAA
+325 FDAA
-336 PMAEAIDYG
+336 PMVEAIDYG
-345 ITTQFLMPGKVD
+345 ITTQFLLPGKVD
-357 VAKNNEVHRFSIRT
+357 VAKNNEAHRFSIRT
-371 IPLGVEPERY
+371 IPLEVEPERY

-387 ALAYLRAEV
+387 EHAYLRAEV
-396 KHTGDSVLLAGTAK
+396 KHVGDSVLLAGMAK

-419 ESSFPLLRQNDST
+419 ESNFPLLRQNDST

-441 LEVEYETIED
+441 LEVGYATLED

-456 GSFSLSSTSTITRR
+456 GSFSLLSTSTITRR
-470 YRVNLRLSPS
+470 YRASLRLSPA
-480 AQSKITVVVEEG
+480 AQSKIIVVVEEG
-492 MPKSNSDSVEVEIGE
+492 LPRSDSDGVEVEIGE
-507 LVPSVI
+507 LVPPVI

-532 VLHPGETKR
+532 VLHPGETKA
-541 VRWGYELSFDEDSV
+541 VRWGYELSFDEDSTPQV
-555 PWVRQQ
+555 KRQ

>member
-1 MLLSSMLIYLGV
+1 MLLPSLLIYLGA
-13 GSLFPAQE
+13 GALFPAQE
-21 VVQVPSSIERVTV
+21 VVQVESSIDRVTV

-41 ERVVEIPAQQKHHD
+41 ERVVEIPAQEKHHD
-55 FIVAISPLPLSSQ
+55 FIVAVSPLPLLSQ
-68 PSSFQTQVLNESVV
+68 PSSFQTQVLNESVA
-82 VQGVELRSRMSTI
+82 VQGLELRSRMSTV
-95 ANMAQANELEKKL
+95 ANMAQASELEKKL
-108 ASLDEQM
+108 SSLDEQM

-126 LQMEA
+126 LQMDA
-131 LNNMADY
+131 LNNMVDY
-138 ENPSSSTGWGLPEG
+138 ENSSSSTGWGLPEG

-164 ARYDVDLR
+164 ADYDVDLR

-228 GASWQPAYDVRIAP
+228 GASWQPAYDVRISP

-247 NVNAMGQVQQRTG
+247 NVNSMGQVQQRTG

-279 NPPDVPLRFV
+279 NPPDVPLQFV

-296 TLGELS
+296 TDSGDLS
-302 AIGYVEKEAGAANDL
+302 VLGYVEREGETASKSRDFLLQEKSVA
-317 IRRRGKAL
+317 
-325 MEENIEEFDAA
+325 FDAA

-345 ITTQFLMPGKVD
+345 ITTQFLLPGKVD
-357 VAKNNEVHRFSIRT
+357 VAKNNEAHRFSIRT
-371 IPLGVEPERY
+371 IPLEVEPERY

-387 ALAYLRAEV
+387 EHAYLRAEV
-396 KHTGDSVLLAGTAK
+396 KHVGDSVLLAGMAK

-419 ESSFPLLRQNDST
+419 ESNFPLLRKNDST

-441 LEVEYETIED
+441 LEVGYATLED

-456 GSFSLSSTSTITRR
+456 GSFSLLSTSTITRR
-470 YRVNLRLSPS
+470 YRASLRLSPA
-480 AQSKITVVVEEG
+480 AQSKIIVVVEEG
-492 MPKSNSDSVEVEIGE
+492 LPRSDSDGVEVEIGE
-507 LVPSVI
+507 LVPPVI

-532 VLHPGETKR
+532 VLHPGETKA
-541 VRWGYELSFDEDSV
+541 VRWGYELSFDEDSTPQV
-555 PWVRQQ
+555 KRQ

>member
-1 MLLSSMLIYLGV
+1 MLLSSMLICLGAS
-13 GSLFPAQE
+13 SLFSAQQ
-21 VVQVPSSIERVTV
+21 VVHVESSIDRVTV

-55 FIVAISPLPLSSQ
+55 FIVAVSPLPLSSQ
-68 PSSFQTQVLNESVV
+68 PSSFQTQVLNESVA
-82 VQGVELRSRMSTI
+82 VQGLELRSRMSTV
-95 ANMAQANELEKKL
+95 ANMAQANELETEL
-108 ASLDEQM
+108 VLLREQM
-115 IDAVA
+115 VNAVA

-126 LQMEA
+126 LQMDA
-131 LNNMADY
+131 LRNMAY
-138 ENPSSSTGWGLPEG
+138 HENTSSSANRGLPEG
-152 VSERLEFLGQQM
+152 TSERLEFLGKQM
-164 ARYDVDLR
+164 ASYDVNLR

-205 ARIHCFSQ
+205 ARIHCFAQ

-228 GASWQPAYDVRIAP
+228 GASWQPAYDVRISP
-242 DMTGV
+242 DLTGV
-247 NVNAMGQVQQRTG
+247 NVNSMGQVQQRTG

-289 ESNFYPS
+289 ESNFYPPRRP
-296 TLGELS
+296 GALS
-302 AIGYVEKEAGAANDL
+302 ALSYVEEVALEGMSVGDDL
-317 IRRRGKAL
+317 MMGKSEGL
-325 MEENIEEFDAA
+325 YTA

-371 IPLGVEPERY
+371 IPLEVEPERY

-387 ALAYLRAEV
+387 EFAYLRAEV

-419 ESSFPLLRQNDST
+419 ESSFPLLRENDST
-432 MLNLGIDPN
+432 ILNLGIDPN
-441 LEVEYETIED
+441 LDVDYVTIED

-470 YRVNLRLSPS
+470 YSSNLRLSPA

-492 MPKSNSDSVEVEIGE
+492 MPRSNSDGIEVEIGE

-532 VLHPGETKR
+532 VLHPGETKK
-541 VRWGYELSFDEDSV
+541 VRWGYELSFDEDSA

>member
-1 MLLSSMLIYLGV
+1 MLLSSMLIYLGA
-13 GSLFPAQE
+13 GSLFSAQE
-21 VVQVPSSIERVTV
+21 VVQVASSIDRVTV

-55 FIVAISPLPLSSQ
+55 FIVAVSPLPLSSQ
-68 PSSFQTQVLNESVV
+68 PSSFQTKVLNESVV

-120 AKAGIK
+120 AQAGIK
-126 LQMEA
+126 LQMDA

-164 ARYDVDLR
+164 ARYDVDFR

-296 TLGELS
+296 TSSGLVDS
-302 AIGYVEKEAGAANDL
+302 VVMVEREAEAGRRYGDL
-317 IRRRGKAL
+317 QL
-325 MEENIEEFDAA
+325 QENSVAFDAA

-345 ITTQFLMPGKVD
+345 ITTQFFMPGKVD
-357 VAKNNEVHRFSIRT
+357 VAKNNEVHRFSMRT
-371 IPLGVEPERY
+371 IPLEVEPERY

-387 ALAYLRAEV
+387 EFAYLRAEV
-396 KHTGDSVLLAGTAK
+396 KHIGDSVLLAGTAK

-441 LEVEYETIED
+441 LDVKYVTSED

-456 GSFSLSSTSTITRR
+456 GTFSLSSTSTITRR
-470 YRVNLRLSPS
+470 YSANLRLSPA

-492 MPKSNSDSVEVEIGE
+492 MPKSNSDRIEVEIGE
-507 LVPSVI
+507 LAPSVI

-532 VLHPGETKR
+532 VLHPGETKA
-541 VRWGYELSFDEDSV
+541 VRWGYELSFDEDSTPQV
-555 PWVRQQ
+555 KQQ

>member
-1 MLLSSMLIYLGV
+1 MLLPSLLIYLGA
-13 GSLFPAQE
+13 GALFPAQE
-21 VVQVPSSIERVTV
+21 VVQVESSIDRVTV

-41 ERVVEIPAQQKHHD
+41 ERVVEIPAQEKHHD
-55 FIVAISPLPLSSQ
+55 FIVAVSPLPLLSQ
-68 PSSFQTQVLNESVV
+68 PSSFQTQVLNESVA
-82 VQGVELRSRMSTI
+82 VQGLELRSRMSTV
-95 ANMAQANELEKKL
+95 ANMAQASELEKKL
-108 ASLDEQM
+108 SSLDEQM

-120 AKAGIK
+120 VKAGIK
-126 LQMEA
+126 LQMDA
-131 LNNMADY
+131 LNNMVDY
-138 ENPSSSTGWGLPEG
+138 ENSSSSTGWGLPEG

-164 ARYDVDLR
+164 ADYDVDLR

-228 GASWQPAYDVRIAP
+228 GASWQPAYDVRISP

-247 NVNAMGQVQQRTG
+247 NVNSMGQVQQRTG

-279 NPPDVPLRFV
+279 NPPDVPLQFV

-296 TLGELS
+296 TDSGDLS
-302 AIGYVEKEAGAANDL
+302 VLGYVEREGETARNSRDFLPQEKSVA
-317 IRRRGKAL
+317 
-325 MEENIEEFDAA
+325 FDAA

-345 ITTQFLMPGKVD
+345 ITTQFLLPGKID
-357 VAKNNEVHRFSIRT
+357 VAKNNEAHRFSIRT
-371 IPLGVEPERY
+371 IPLEVEPERY

-387 ALAYLRAEV
+387 EHAYLRAEV
-396 KHTGDSVLLAGTAK
+396 KHVGDSVLLAGMAK

-419 ESSFPLLRQNDST
+419 ESNFPLLRKNDST

-441 LEVEYETIED
+441 LEVGYATLED

-456 GSFSLSSTSTITRR
+456 GSFSLLSTSTITRR
-470 YRVNLRLSPS
+470 YRASLRLSPA
-480 AQSKITVVVEEG
+480 AQSKIIVVVEEG
-492 MPKSNSDSVEVEIGE
+492 LPRSDSDGVEVEIGE

-532 VLHPGETKR
+532 VLHPGETKA
-541 VRWGYELSFDEDSV
+541 VRWGYELSFDEDSILQV
-555 PWVRQQ
+555 KQQ

>member
-1 MLLSSMLIYLGV
+1 MLLPSLLIYLGA
-13 GSLFPAQE
+13 GALFPAQE
-21 VVQVPSSIERVTV
+21 VVQVESSIDRVTV

-41 ERVVEIPAQQKHHD
+41 ERVVEIPAQEKHHD
-55 FIVAISPLPLSSQ
+55 FIVAVSPLPLLSQ
-68 PSSFQTQVLNESVV
+68 PSSFQTQVLNESVA
-82 VQGVELRSRMSTI
+82 VQGLELRSRMSTV
-95 ANMAQANELEKKL
+95 ANMAQASELEKKL
-108 ASLDEQM
+108 SSLDEQM

-126 LQMEA
+126 LQMDA
-131 LNNMADY
+131 LNNMVDY
-138 ENPSSSTGWGLPEG
+138 ENSSSSTGWGLPEG

-164 ARYDVDLR
+164 ADYDVDLR

-228 GASWQPAYDVRIAP
+228 GASWQPAYDVRISP

-247 NVNAMGQVQQRTG
+247 NVNSMGQVQQRTG

-279 NPPDVPLRFV
+279 NPPDVPLQFV

-296 TLGELS
+296 TDSGDLS
-302 AIGYVEKEAGAANDL
+302 VLGYVEREGETASKSRDFLLQEKSVA
-317 IRRRGKAL
+317 
-325 MEENIEEFDAA
+325 FDAA

-345 ITTQFLMPGKVD
+345 ITTQFLLPGKVD
-357 VAKNNEVHRFSIRT
+357 VAKNNEAHRFSIRT
-371 IPLGVEPERY
+371 LPLEVEPERY

-387 ALAYLRAEV
+387 EHAYLRAEV
-396 KHTGDSVLLAGTAK
+396 KHVGDSVLLAGMAK

-419 ESSFPLLRQNDST
+419 ESNFPLLRQNDST

-441 LEVEYETIED
+441 LEVGYATLED

-456 GSFSLSSTSTITRR
+456 GSFSLLSTSTITRR
-470 YRVNLRLSPS
+470 YRASLRLSPA
-480 AQSKITVVVEEG
+480 AQSKIIVVVEEG
-492 MPKSNSDSVEVEIGE
+492 LPRSDSDGVEVEIGE

-532 VLHPGETKR
+532 VLHPGETKA
-541 VRWGYELSFDEDSV
+541 VRWGYELSFDEDSTPQV
-555 PWVRQQ
+555 KRQ

>member
-1 MLLSSMLIYLGV
+1 MLLSSMLIYLGA
-13 GSLFPAQE
+13 SALFSAQE
-21 VVQVPSSIERVTV
+21 VVHVESSIDRVTV

-41 ERVVEIPAQQKHHD
+41 ERVVEIPAQQMHHD

-68 PSSFQTQVLNESVV
+68 PSSFQTHALNDAVA
-82 VQGVELRSRMSTI
+82 VQGVELRSRMGTV
-95 ANMAQANELEKKL
+95 ANLAHANELETEL
-108 ASLDEQM
+108 VLLQEQM
-115 IDAVA
+115 VDAVA
-120 AKAGIK
+120 TNAGIK
-126 LQMEA
+126 LQMDA
-131 LNNMADY
+131 LSNMADY
-138 ENPSSSTGWGLPEG
+138 ENPSSSAHWGLPEG
-152 VSERLEFLGQQM
+152 TSERLEFLGKQM
-164 ARYDVDLR
+164 ASYDVNLR
-172 TNQLLIDGLSGEI
+172 TNQVLIDEISREI

-192 NGARNDRGYRIRE
+192 NGARNDSNARIRE

-213 LLDTPSQ
+213 LIDTPSQ

-228 GASWQPAYDVRIAP
+228 GASWEPAYDVRIAT

-247 NVNAMGQVQQRTG
+247 NVSSMGQVKQRTG
-260 EDWNQVKLV
+260 EDWNNVKLV

-279 NPPDVPLRFV
+279 NPPDVPLLFV

-296 TLGELS
+296 RKPGDLS
-302 AIGYVEKEAGAANDL
+302 VLGYVEQLAPASISVGNDL
-317 IRRRGKAL
+317 MKERSEG
-325 MEENIEEFDAA
+325 FSAA

-371 IPLGVEPERY
+371 IPLEIDPERY
-381 IVPSQS
+381 VVPSQS
-387 ALAYLRAEV
+387 ELAYLRAEV

-432 MLNLGIDPN
+432 ILNLGIDSN
-441 LEVEYETIED
+441 LEVTYETLEN
-451 FRDDP
+451 FRDNP

-470 YRVNLRLSPS
+470 YRANLRLSPA
-480 AQSKITVVVEEG
+480 AQSKITVVVEES
-492 MPKSNSDSVEVEIGE
+492 MPKSNSDDIEVEIGE
-507 LVPSVI
+507 LAPSVI

-532 VLHPGETKR
+532 VLHPGETKA
-541 VRWGYELSFDEDSV
+541 VRWGYELSFDEDST
-555 PWVRQQ
+555 PQVRRQ

>member
-1 MLLSSMLIYLGV
+1 MLSSTLICLGAS
-13 GSLFPAQE
+13 SLFSAQQ
-21 VVQVPSSIERVTV
+21 VVHVESSIDRVTV

-55 FIVAISPLPLSSQ
+55 FIVAVSPLPLSSQ
-68 PSSFQTQVLNESVV
+68 PSSFQTQVLNESVA
-82 VQGVELRSRMSTI
+82 VQGLELRSRMSTV
-95 ANMAQANELEKKL
+95 ANMAQANELETEL
-108 ASLDEQM
+108 ALLREQM
-115 IDAVA
+115 VSAVA
-120 AKAGIK
+120 TKAGIK
-126 LQMEA
+126 LQMDA
-131 LNNMADY
+131 LRNMAYY
-138 ENPSSSTGWGLPEG
+138 ENPSSPANSGLPEG
-152 VSERLEFLGQQM
+152 TSERLEFLGKQM
-164 ARYDVDLR
+164 ASYDVNLR

-192 NGARNDRGYRIRE
+192 NGARNDGGYRIRE
-205 ARIHCFSQ
+205 ARIHCFAQ

-228 GASWQPAYDVRIAP
+228 GASWQPAYDVRISP
-242 DMTGV
+242 DLTGV
-247 NVNAMGQVQQRTG
+247 NVNSMGQVQQRTG

-289 ESNFYPS
+289 ESNFYPPRRP
-296 TLGELS
+296 GALS
-302 AIGYVEKEAGAANDL
+302 DL
-317 IRRRGKAL
+317 SYFEEVVLEGMSVGDDLMVGKSEGL
-325 MEENIEEFDAA
+325 YTA
-336 PMAEAIDYG
+336 PMVEAIDYG
-345 ITTQFLMPGKVD
+345 ITTQFFMPGKVD

-371 IPLGVEPERY
+371 IPLEVEPERY

-387 ALAYLRAEV
+387 EFAYLRAEV

-441 LEVEYETIED
+441 LDVDYVTIED

-456 GSFSLSSTSTITRR
+456 GSFSLLSTSTITRR
-470 YRVNLRLSPS
+470 YSSNLRLSPA

-492 MPKSNSDSVEVEIGE
+492 MPRSNSDGIEVEIGE

-532 VLHPGETKR
+532 VLHPGETKK
-541 VRWGYELSFDEDSV
+541 VRWGYELSFDEDSA

>member
-1 MLLSSMLIYLGV
+1 MLSSTLICLGAS
-13 GSLFPAQE
+13 SLFSAQQ
-21 VVQVPSSIERVTV
+21 VVHVESSIDRVTV

-41 ERVVEIPAQQKHHD
+41 ERVIEIPAQQKHHD
-55 FIVAISPLPLSSQ
+55 FIVAVSPLPLSSQ
-68 PSSFQTQVLNESVV
+68 PSSFQTQVLNESVA
-82 VQGVELRSRMSTI
+82 VQGLELRSRMSTV
-95 ANMAQANELEKKL
+95 ANMAQANELETEL
-108 ASLDEQM
+108 VLLREQM
-115 IDAVA
+115 VNAVA

-126 LQMEA
+126 LQMDA
-131 LNNMADY
+131 LRNMAYY
-138 ENPSSSTGWGLPEG
+138 ENPSSPANSGLPEG
-152 VSERLEFLGQQM
+152 TSERLEFLGKQM
-164 ARYDVDLR
+164 ASYDVNLR

-192 NGARNDRGYRIRE
+192 NGARNDSGYRIRE
-205 ARIHCFSQ
+205 ARIHCFAQ

-228 GASWQPAYDVRIAP
+228 GASWQPAYDVRISP
-242 DMTGV
+242 DLTGV
-247 NVNAMGQVQQRTG
+247 NVNSMGQVQQRTG

-289 ESNFYPS
+289 ESNFYPPRRP
-296 TLGELS
+296 GALS
-302 AIGYVEKEAGAANDL
+302 NLSYVEEVVLEGMSVGDDL
-317 IRRRGKAL
+317 MVGKSEGL
-325 MEENIEEFDAA
+325 YTA
-336 PMAEAIDYG
+336 PMVEAIDYG
-345 ITTQFLMPGKVD
+345 ITTQFFMPGKVD

-371 IPLGVEPERY
+371 IPLEVEPERY

-387 ALAYLRAEV
+387 EFAYLRAEV

-441 LEVEYETIED
+441 LDVDYVTIED

-456 GSFSLSSTSTITRR
+456 GSFSLLSTSTITRR
-470 YRVNLRLSPS
+470 YSSNLRLSPA

-492 MPKSNSDSVEVEIGE
+492 MPRSNSDGIEVEIGE

-532 VLHPGETKR
+532 VLHPGETKK
-541 VRWGYELSFDEDSV
+541 VRWGYELSFDEDSA